1 MKSGFYLENLEVN
14 IMTVKEFIEQWS
26 GGICLMDE
34 TDNVY
39 CSFRENIPSELI
51 NKEIKK
57 IKLDKKD
64 ILITI

>member
-1 MKSGFYLENLEVN
+1 
-14 IMTVKEFIEQWS
+14 MTVKEFIEQWS

-64 ILITI
+64 ILIII